1 MQCSMYGAMYRTR
14 NGHAQHQFKVAS
26 QLINIITTT
35 SVMGVITITIDVF
48 LSMIMIA
55 IEHDN
60 DGHEYKEPM
69 FLSYPPFITKY
80 ILSG

>member
-1 MQCSMYGAMYRTR
+1 MYIERCMQCSMYGAMYRTR

-35 SVMGVITITIDVF
+35 SVMGVITI
-48 LSMIMIA
+48 A

-60 DGHEYKEPM
+60 DGHVYKEPM